1 MTVTPAVILGV
12 ILILPGLVLGWV
24 WYVLDEASTLPQRL
38 TAWASQA
45 RDYAGDVVQRLQR
58 DVPATQKATRV
69 TDLKQLGGLAYEI
82 TSMGVD
88 AKDLL
93 SILGGSLS
101 LTNPV
106 FLLVLAISAGLIV
119 LLDLGVVITGLIAL
133 VS

>member
-1 MTVTPAVILGV
+1 
-12 ILILPGLVLGWV
+12 
-24 WYVLDEASTLPQRL
+24 
-38 TAWASQA
+38 
-45 RDYAGDVVQRLQR
+45 
-58 DVPATQKATRV
+58 V